1 MNDFRYGLA
10 NVNTLFNRLK
20 LNTFLAAVFSNSTY
34 FLFQI
39 STNLI
44 FFFKILVVAVAVA
57 AVAREP
63 LLSDPLLSDP
73 AICQIS

>member
-44 FFFKILVVAVAVA
+44 FFFKILVVAVA

-63 LLSDPLLSDP
+63 LLQQPLLSDP